1 MIVQARGHV
10 HGYDEPHK
18 TELDAR
24 AMDFDRRSR
33 EAVATGDPVL
43 RSHDEHG
50 RVATLR
56 GMTLRMNTDT
66 RVAEA
71 LDSVTVERDTLRGRG
86 DYALFDD
93 RSGRGWLLGHPRV
106 WDDQTS
112 VTGDTLEFW

>member
-1 MIVQARGHV
+1 MVVHARGHV

-18 TELDAR
+18 IDLDSR

-43 RSHDEHG
+43 HSRDEHG

-56 GMTLRMNTDT
+56 GTTLRLNTDT

-71 LDSVTVERDTLRGRG
+71 LDSVTVERDTLRARG

-93 RSGRGWLLGHPRV
+93 RAGRGWLLGHPRV
-106 WDDQTS
+106 WDDQT
-112 VTGDTLEFW
+112 